1 MTYRGRVKNGVVV
14 LESGVHLREGT
25 DVRVEPV
32 GETEGAAEKPQE
44 AQQLR
49 EGLLTFSGV
58 IKDGPSDL
66 ARNHDRRSPFRA
78 SGIPRADEVGIH
90 SRRNN

>member
-14 LESGVHLREGT
+14 LESGVHLREGM

-32 GETEGAAEKPQE
+32 ENAERTRE
-44 AQQLR
+44 APEEVRQLR
-49 EGLLTFSGV
+49 EGLLSFSGT

-66 ARNHDRRSPFRA
+66 AKNHDHYLH
-78 SGIPRADEVGIH
+78 GTPRQ
-90 SRRNN
+90 

>member
-14 LESGVHLREGT
+14 LESGVRLREGM

-32 GETEGAAEKPQE
+32 EKAEGAADESQ
-44 AQQLR
+44 QVCQLR
-49 EGLLTFSGV
+49 DGLLSFSGV

-66 ARNHDRRSPFRA
+66 AQNHD
-78 SGIPRADEVGIH
+78 H
-90 SRRNN
+90 